1 MKQLSTVLL
10 SGCALQLEAELLKPN
25 TATTI
30 DVFLAIPLIYHDCV
44 WRLFHIGNGLC
55 SYFTFSSTHEHTHY
69 IGRSCVG
76 KCKPY
81 IYLNL
86 FIPLVW
92 YHYIYI
98 VVQKCVQEGGM

>member
-1 MKQLSTVLL
+1 MKQLSAVLL

-30 DVFLAIPLIYHDCV
+30 DVFLAIPSIYHDCV
-44 WRLFHIGNGLC
+44 WRLFHIGNGLY
-55 SYFTFSSTHEHTHY
+55 SYFIFSSTHEHTHY

-76 KCKPY
+76 KCKPS

-86 FIPLVW
+86 FI
-92 YHYIYI
+92 YHLSGIAI
-98 VVQKCVQEGGM
+98 LLCRNV